1 MEVVMDKTAKNDKV
15 KKNIKKELTEWIIVV
30 IIGLAVVFVI
40 RNFGFRITAVK
51 GSSMVPNY
59 IHGEY
64 VFTDILSC
72 KLKGPS
78 ANDIVICEYNN
89 GVDDENFIKRVIGC
103 PGDEIDI
110 FYDSEEECYKT
121 SVNGKTLEEDY
132 INAPMLSCGDR
143 DYPLTLGEDE
153 YFVMGDNRNVSADSR
168 DSYIGLFDRDS
179 IIGIVRFKIVSKT

>member
-1 MEVVMDKTAKNDKV
+1 MNKTEKNKDIKH
-15 KKNIKKELTEWIIVV
+15 IKKEMLEWLLVLLVGI
-30 IIGLAVVFVI
+30 AAVFVI

-51 GSSMVPNY
+51 GSSMIPNY

-64 VFTDILSC
+64 VFTDILSSRV
-72 KLKGPS
+72 KGPS
-78 ANDIVICEYNN
+78 RNDIVICEYND

-103 PGDEIDI
+103 PGDEINI
-110 FYDSEEECYKT
+110 YYDEDDECYKT
-121 SVNGKTLEEDY
+121 QVNGQTLDEDY

-143 DYPLTLGEDE
+143 DYPLTLDEDE